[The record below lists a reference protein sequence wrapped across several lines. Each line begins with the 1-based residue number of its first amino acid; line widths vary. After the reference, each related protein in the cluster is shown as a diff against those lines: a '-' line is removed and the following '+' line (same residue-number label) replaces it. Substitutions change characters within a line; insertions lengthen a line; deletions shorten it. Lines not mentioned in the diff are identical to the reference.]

1 MVAVLAQRALNT
13 QEVRLIT
20 VMAAVFNGV
29 GGVVSIPY
37 LLAGN
42 ILLLPLIIAPVGIFV
57 MVVCL
62 IVLRQIMTRTASVN
76 T

>member
-1 MVAVLAQRALNT
+1 M
-13 QEVRLIT
+13 IT